1 MRRQAAKQWR
11 LMGFLVSFIAY
22 LGSVTG
28 IVLALILPLGM
39 LLSAPDQSTVAQQ
52 AVATAPKPS
61 ELATAANAEMKLA
74 PAIGRR
80 EPRMAPAC
88 LDDGLLCRAIKSVGA
103 GYARRR
109 MHAANETSRKQ
120 ALHLRDRQERTGYLA
135 YQQEPSFETRFLGY
149 LE

>member
-22 LGSVTG
+22 LGSVAG
-28 IVLALILPLGM
+28 IVLALLVPLGM
-39 LLSAPDQSTVAQQ
+39 LLSAPDQSIVAYQ

-61 ELATAANAEMKLA
+61 EPAMAANAETKLT
-74 PAIGRR
+74 PGIGRR
-80 EPRMAPAC
+80 QPRTAPAC
-88 LDDGLLCRAIKSVGA
+88 LDDGLLCRVIKSVA
-103 GYARRR
+103 YPRRR
-109 MHAANETSRKQ
+109 MHTANGTSRKQ
-120 ALHLRDRQERTGYLA
+120 ALQLPDGQERTGYLA